1 MKGSTSKSIS
11 AQREAETSGT
21 GKLLHHIAILVTVA
35 IWGGLSISI
44 KYLLREISSTSVS
57 VSRVYPAALLGI
69 LFLLLFSKT
78 FKRIE
83 RKDWPRLILASVF
96 GFFAVNYVI
105 PIGHRFITAGVGTLT
120 IAITPIWAAVFAA
133 LILKER
139 LTKGKVLGILVAV
152 SGLVIVAFFGGPKAS
167 FEMGN
172 IKGVLITILGPMFFA
187 LYSVFGRPL
196 TRSYKPSYL
205 TYYGLIIGMVLFMPF
220 LSAEMLKEFL
230 SLSNLGWFAVFYF
243 SIIATFLA
251 FQFWYFGLSGVEAT
265 KAIVYTN
272 LTPFFGLIGATLI
285 LGERITFLLVLG
297 GCVIVAGII
306 LTNRS

>member
-1 MKGSTSKSIS
+1 MS
-11 AQREAETSGT
+11 AQREVENRGR
-21 GKLLHHIAILVTVA
+21 GKILHHTAIVVTVV

-44 KYLLREISSTSVS
+44 KYLLREISSISVS
-57 VSRVYPAALLGI
+57 ISRVYPAALLGI
-69 LFLLLFSKT
+69 LFLLFTRKVEP
-78 FKRIE
+78 INH
-83 RKDWPRLILASVF
+83 KDWPRLILASIF

-105 PIGHRFITAGVGTLT
+105 PIGHKFITAGVGTLT
-120 IAITPIWAAVFAA
+120 IATTPIWAAVFAA

-167 FEMGN
+167 FEIAN
-172 IKGVLITILGPMFFA
+172 IKGVLITITGPMFFA

-205 TYYGLIIGMVLFMPF
+205 TYYGLIIGMILFLPF
-220 LSAEMLKEFL
+220 LSAEVLKDFL

-243 SIIATFLA
+243 SVIATLLA
-251 FQFWYFGLSGVEAT
+251 FQFWYFGLSGVETT

-285 LGERITFLLVLG
+285 LGERITFFLVLG
-297 GCVIVAGII
+297 GCIIVAGII
-306 LTNRS
+306 LTNLY